1 MRARDL
7 LLRSGTWWLIDR
19 LVTGFAALIT
29 QVWLARILGIENYG
43 HVAYIIGVVAL
54 LFPIAQMGVG
64 GLVGAALVQNE
75 AHQRDI
81 LAAATAWRL
90 IGGAIAALLGIIY
103 WSAGLQTPASST
115 PLLLLS
121 AALIPLGFS
130 FLEFNFQ
137 AIQQPQRLVPW
148 RIGAT
153 AIGTAL
159 KIYAAYIGGVDFLI
173 AAIAF
178 DFTIQG
184 VAHLLAHR
192 VASGEWIRPSFNNPW
207 FAWFKQRNGLL
218 LASGIAEAVYLR
230 IDVAML
236 GLLSTPTETAVYSVA
251 ARLSEVWL
259 IVPAVLVAALAPNL
273 FALMPPGEQLN
284 RNMQATFDALSALS
298 ISIILGTLLIGG
310 WIVEALFGGEYSA
323 AQTILSV
330 HIWSILFL
338 FGRALYSRY
347 LLSADLI
354 KESLISTASGA
365 AINLILNLILI
376 PRFDALGAA
385 VATVVSYC
393 IAGWLILY
401 TRHSTRHVAVMM
413 SKSLIPVFRFSEY
426 SKNLRDFFSQH

>member
-19 LVTGFAALIT
+19 LVTGLAALVT

-43 HVAYIIGVVAL
+43 HVVYVTGVIAL
-54 LFPIAQMGVG
+54 LFPIAQIGVG

-75 AHQRDI
+75 AHHRDI
-81 LAAATAWRL
+81 IAAATAWRL
-90 IGGAIAALLGIIY
+90 VGGAIAALLGMIY
-103 WSAGLQTPASST
+103 WSAGLQIPASTT

-130 FLEFNFQ
+130 FLEFRFQ

-148 RIGAT
+148 RIGT
-153 AIGTAL
+153 TVIGTAL
-159 KIYAAYIGGVDFLI
+159 KIYAAYIGGIDFLI

-178 DFTIQG
+178 DFAMQG
-184 VAHLLAHR
+184 IAHLLAHR
-192 VASGEWIRPSFNNPW
+192 VSSGEWIRPSFTNSW
-207 FAWFKQRNGLL
+207 FAWFKRRNGLL
-218 LASGIAEAVYLR
+218 LASGIAEAIYLR

-251 ARLSEVWL
+251 ARISELWL
-259 IVPAVLVAALAPNL
+259 IIPTVMVAALAPKI
-273 FALMPPGEQLN
+273 FTVMPLGEQLN

-298 ISIILGTLLIGG
+298 ISIAVTTLLTGG
-310 WIVEALFGGEYSA
+310 WVIEALFGREYSA

-365 AINLILNLILI
+365 AINLILNLMLI
-376 PRFDALGAA
+376 PRFGALGAA
-385 VATVVSYC
+385 VATVVSYA

-401 TRHSTRHVAVMM
+401 TRRSTRHVAIMM
-413 SKSLIPVFRFSEY
+413 SKSLIPVFRLSEY
-426 SKNLRDFFSQH
+426 SKNIRHFFSRR

>member
-7 LLRSGTWWLIDR
+7 LLRSGTWWLVDR
-19 LVTGFAALIT
+19 LVTGFAALVT
-29 QVWLARILGIENYG
+29 QVWLARILGVESYG
-43 HVAYIIGVVAL
+43 HVAYITGVIAL

-81 LAAATAWRL
+81 IAAATGWRL
-90 IGGAIAALLGIIY
+90 IGGVVAALLGMIY

-121 AALIPLGFS
+121 AALVPLGFS
-130 FLEFNFQ
+130 FLEFRFQ

-153 AIGTAL
+153 VIGTAL
-159 KIYAAYIGGVDFLI
+159 KIYAAYIGGVDFLVV
-173 AAIAF
+173 AIAV
-178 DFTIQG
+178 DFTMQG
-184 VAHLLAHR
+184 IAHLLAHR
-192 VASGEWIRPSFNNPW
+192 VSAGEWIRPSFTSPW
-207 FAWFKQRNGLL
+207 FTWFTQRNGLL
-218 LASGIAEAVYLR
+218 LASGIAEAIYLR

-236 GLLSTPTETAVYSVA
+236 GLLSTPSETAIYSVA
-251 ARLSEVWL
+251 ARLSELWL
-259 IVPAVLVAALAPNL
+259 IIPAVLVAALAPKL
-273 FALMPPGEQLN
+273 FSIMSPGAQFN

-298 ISIILGTLLIGG
+298 ISIVLGTLLVGG
-310 WIVEALFGGEYSA
+310 WIIEALFGGEYAA

-354 KESLISTASGA
+354 RESLISTASGA
-365 AINLILNLILI
+365 AINLMLNLMLI
-376 PRFDALGAA
+376 PRLGALGAA
-385 VATVVSYC
+385 VATVVSYG

-401 TRHSTRHVAVMM
+401 TRRSTRHVAIMM
-413 SKSLIPVFRFSEY
+413 SKSFMPIFRLAEY
-426 SKNLRDFFSQH
+426 SKNIRQFFSQH